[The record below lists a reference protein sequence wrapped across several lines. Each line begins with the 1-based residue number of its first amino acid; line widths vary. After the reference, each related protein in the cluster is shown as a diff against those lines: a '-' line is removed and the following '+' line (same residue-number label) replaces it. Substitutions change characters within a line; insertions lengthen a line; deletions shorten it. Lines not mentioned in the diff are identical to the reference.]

1 MLPPSS
7 SLPQARAR
15 SNSSLVR
22 GSSQRSSSSLHQSD
36 VERGE
41 GEVLELLLL
50 LLLAAA
56 AATQRSL
63 LHGEEGEEGG
73 KGSFGTGDDERG
85 RSRAG
90 AAALALIEEPPRSA
104 ERDRSLLLAP
114 LGAAGLAIIALLLLL
129 LLLLQVC

>member
-1 MLPPSS
+1 M
-7 SLPQARAR
+7 
-15 SNSSLVR
+15 R

-50 LLLAAA
+50 LLLLLAAAA

-90 AAALALIEEPPRSA
+90 AAALALVEEPPRSA

-129 LLLLQVC
+129 LLQVC

>member
-1 MLPPSS
+1 M
-7 SLPQARAR
+7 
-15 SNSSLVR
+15 R

-50 LLLAAA
+50 LLLLAAAA

-90 AAALALIEEPPRSA
+90 AAALALVEEPPRSA

-129 LLLLQVC
+129 LLQVC